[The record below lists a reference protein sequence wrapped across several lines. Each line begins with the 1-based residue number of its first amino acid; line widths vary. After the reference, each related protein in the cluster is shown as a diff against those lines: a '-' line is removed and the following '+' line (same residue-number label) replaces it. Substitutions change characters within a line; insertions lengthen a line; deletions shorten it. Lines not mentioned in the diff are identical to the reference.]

1 MSNESPV
8 IADLQTALGMELTAA
23 HQYLLHVHVL
33 EDWGLDLLAD
43 KMREEMQEEL
53 GHAGKYIERILFL
66 GGTPVLEPAS
76 TPVRADSLKALFEHD
91 KGDEADAIRFY
102 TRAARTALEHDDI
115 GTRRLFEE
123 IVMDE
128 EGHYSWLELQLSL
141 LERMG
146 EPAFIAKNM
155 SGPTEDE

>member
-1 MSNESPV
+1 MSNQSPV
-8 IADLQTALGMELTAA
+8 IADLQTALGMELTAT

-43 KMREEMQEEL
+43 KMREEVQEEL
-53 GHAGKYIERILFL
+53 GHASKFIERILFL
-66 GGTPVLEPAS
+66 GGTPVLEPAA
-76 TPVRADSLKALFEHD
+76 TPVKADTLKALFEHD
-91 KGDEADAIRFY
+91 KTDEAEAIRFY
-102 TRAARTALEHDDI
+102 TRAARTAQENDDI
-115 GTRRLFEE
+115 GSRRLFEE

-128 EGHYSWLELQLSL
+128 EGHFSWLDLQLNL

-155 SGPTEDE
+155 SGPEAGE

>member
-1 MSNESPV
+1 MTKATRP
-8 IADLQTALGMELTAA
+8 
-23 HQYLLHVHVL
+23 
-33 EDWGLDLLAD
+33 
-43 KMREEMQEEL
+43 
-53 GHAGKYIERILFL
+53 
-66 GGTPVLEPAS
+66 TPSVSIP
-76 TPVRADSLKALFEHD
+76 
-91 KGDEADAIRFY
+91 G
-102 TRAARTALEHDDI
+102 AARTALEHDDI